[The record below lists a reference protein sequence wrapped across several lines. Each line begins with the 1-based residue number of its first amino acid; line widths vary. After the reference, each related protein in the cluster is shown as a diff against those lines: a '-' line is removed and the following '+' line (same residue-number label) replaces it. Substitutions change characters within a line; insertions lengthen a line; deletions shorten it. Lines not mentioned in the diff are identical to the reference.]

1 MNEPEHP
8 HFVLSDARYCHV
20 LKEGLIIS
28 KKKIPEDRPV
38 QNDKPD
44 YASSVWLILG
54 ISVLTFFM
62 IMCTITKLY
71 PVVVLMMALTI
82 LMIVTLYRVLGF
94 SQTEFIPRADINGVQ
109 YFKKNFGYDWFL
121 VHYTGKNGKACK
133 RRLVIYDSSE
143 CLNQALT
150 VMQAEGLLK

>member
-20 LKEGLIIS
+20 LTEGLIIS
-28 KKKIPEDRPV
+28 TKKIPSDRPV

-44 YASSVWLILG
+44 YVSSIWLVLG
-54 ISVLTFFM
+54 ISLLTFFM

-71 PVVVLMMALTI
+71 PIVVLMMALTI
-82 LMIVTLYRVLGF
+82 LMIVSLYRMMGF
-94 SQTEFIPRADINGVQ
+94 SQSEFIPRAAINSVQ

-121 VHYTGKNGKACK
+121 VHYTGKNGKPCK

-150 VMQAEGLLK
+150 VMKSEGLLK